1 MSIRIALVT
10 LLSMLLV
17 SPTPPSR
24 AAEPTKET
32 KETKKT
38 EGRPIRA
45 LLICGGCC
53 HDYKTQKDILAKGIS
68 ARVNGG
74 VEWTIAHEGD
84 PDRKHKHSIY
94 TKPEWWKGY
103 DVIVHDEC
111 FGHVDD
117 VPFVDG
123 IVKAHEEARL
133 PIVALHCSLHSYR
146 MAKTMAWSEMLGI
159 RSFKHD
165 KKNAIAVS
173 YVAKDSEITKGLDD
187 WTTPPDELY
196 NNVTV
201 YDKTVPLA
209 RGKQKQDS
217 GELEA
222 IVAWTNDFKGNRVF
236 CTTLGHGNDTVG
248 DARYLDLVTRGMLWA
263 LNKPIELKAVAPS
276 GDSAKK

>member
-1 MSIRIALVT
+1 MAKWIALVT
-10 LLSMLLV
+10 LLLCSMFIPPAV
-17 SPTPPSR
+17 GGAEPSR
-24 AAEPTKET
+24 
-32 KETKKT
+32 ETKKDK
-38 EGRPIRA
+38 PIRA

-68 ARVNGG
+68 ERVNGG

-84 PDRKHKHSIY
+84 KREHKHSIY
-94 TKPEWWKGY
+94 SKPQWWKGY

-111 FGHVDD
+111 FGFVDD
-117 VPFVDG
+117 VPFVEG
-123 IVKAHEEARL
+123 IVKAHEEAKL

-165 KKNAIAVS
+165 KKNPIAVS
-173 YVAKDSEITKGLDD
+173 YVATDNEITKGLED

-196 NNVTV
+196 NNVKV

-209 RGKQKQDS
+209 RGKQKQDA
-217 GELEA
+217 GDVEA

-236 CTTLGHGNDTVG
+236 CTTLGHGNDTVS
-248 DARYLDLVTRGMLWA
+248 DPRYLDLVTRGLLWA
-263 LNKPIELKAVAPS
+263 LNKPIELKPVS
-276 GDSAKK
+276 NAK